1 MERAQML
8 EKKIKKKELMNL
20 LEENYYTLSTTGAE
34 AMASV
39 FDDYSQGR
47 FTENLPEWGISSE
60 RLLKVINEMFDN
72 WLNEGKMDTRAIDYR
87 KKRKK

>member
-34 AMASV
+34 AMAII
-39 FDDYSQGR
+39 FEEYSQGR
-47 FTENLPEWGISSE
+47 FTENLSEWGISSE

-87 KKRKK
+87 KKK

>member
-1 MERAQML
+1 ML

-34 AMASV
+34 AMAII
-39 FDDYSQGR
+39 FEEYSQGR
-47 FTENLPEWGISSE
+47 FTENLSEWGISSE

-87 KKRKK
+87 KKK